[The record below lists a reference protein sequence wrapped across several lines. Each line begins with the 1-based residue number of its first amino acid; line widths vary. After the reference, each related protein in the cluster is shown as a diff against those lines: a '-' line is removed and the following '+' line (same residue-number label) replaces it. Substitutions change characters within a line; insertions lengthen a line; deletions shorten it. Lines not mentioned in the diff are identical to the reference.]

1 MLLTYEGWGH
11 RIYGKDKCQ
20 TDIFDEYLV
29 SLKVPPHGT
38 RCAVGTAEES
48 VLRQQTRSQ
57 TWPTG
62 SNHWAA
68 GPVAAWPVS

>member
-29 SLKVPPHGT
+29 SLKVPPPRHALRRGHG
-38 RCAVGTAEES
+38 
-48 VLRQQTRSQ
+48 
-57 TWPTG
+57 
-62 SNHWAA
+62 
-68 GPVAAWPVS
+68 